1 MKKLTGVELIAAER
15 QRQIDKEGWT
25 AEHDD
30 EHERGELA
38 SMAVCYAS
46 PYRPYV
52 LGKQGDNIY
61 FKDAYPPSWD
71 SCWDKRKRHE
81 FGDGIVIENKSL
93 PPKQRIRNLVKAG
106 ALIAAEIDR
115 LQRLGTK

>member
-1 MKKLTGVELIAAER
+1 MNGIELITKER
-15 QRQIDKEGWT
+15 KRQIEKEGWT

-30 EHERGELA
+30 EYELGELA
-38 SMAVCYAS
+38 SVAVCYAS

-52 LGKQGDNIY
+52 LDKQGDNIY
-61 FKDAYPPSWD
+61 FKDAYPLVWD
-71 SCWDKRKRHE
+71 SEWDKRKRHK

-93 PPKQRIRNLVKAG
+93 PTNQRIRNLVKAG

-115 LQRLGTK
+115 LQRIK